1 VKKLEDYRSLFP
13 VTEKMIYLNHAA
25 TSPLS
30 TKVIE
35 AIEEHFH
42 QRSTTI
48 VENWDFV
55 LDKIEELRTLL
66 AKLVGTDHSRIAL
79 VHNTSHGLNIIA
91 SGLKWKEGDE
101 ILIPE
106 GEFPANVYP
115 FLNLR
120 RKGVKIKLV
129 PTPSG
134 GLEPETLLSAITL
147 KTKMLSVSFVEFL
160 SGYKT
165 DLKTIGKICHDNGI
179 IFVVDA
185 IQGLGAIPLDVI
197 DCGIDAL
204 ACGGHKWL
212 MFPQGVGF
220 LYITKELQDK
230 IQQSHLGWMSVED
243 PEDFLNYQ
251 QELSRDARRF
261 ELGCLNSAGIV
272 GAAESLIMLLEI
284 GQDIIYQHLIS
295 LTSRLIEGLE
305 EIGCN
310 IFTNKDLEKRSGIVT
325 FYPKDKSK
333 SESLFKFFEENKI
346 AVSLRK
352 GMIRISPH
360 FYNTLEEINSVLN
373 ICSTFQKNINPNTSF
388 IIFPRITLIL

>member
-13 VTEKMIYLNHAA
+13 ITKKMIYLNHAA

-30 TKVIE
+30 VRVIE
-35 AIEEHFH
+35 AIEEHLH

-48 VENWDFV
+48 VGNWDFV

-66 AKLVGTDHSRIAL
+66 AKLIGTDHSRIAL
-79 VHNTSHGLNIIA
+79 VYNTSHGLNIVA
-91 SGLKWKEGDE
+91 SGLEWKEGDE

-134 GLEPETLLSAITL
+134 GLEPETLLSAITPV
-147 KTKMLSVSFVEFL
+147 TKLLSVSFVEFL

-165 DLKTIGKICHDNGI
+165 NLKEIGKICYDHGI

-230 IQQSHLGWMSVED
+230 IQQSHLGWMSVEN
-243 PEDFLNYQ
+243 PEDFLNYNQ
-251 QELSRDARRF
+251 KLSPDARRF
-261 ELGCLNSAGIV
+261 ECGCLNSAGII
-272 GAAESLIMLLEI
+272 GATVSLVMLLEI

-295 LTSRLIEGLE
+295 LISRLIEGLGE
-305 EIGCN
+305 RGFR

-333 SESLFKFFEENKI
+333 SKRLFNFFEENSI
-346 AVSLRK
+346 GVSIREE
-352 GMIRISPH
+352 MIRISPH
-360 FYNTLEEINSVLN
+360 FYNTLEEMNFVLD
-373 ICSTFQKNINPNTSF
+373 ICSKFQRKH
-388 IIFPRITLIL
+388 

>member
-1 VKKLEDYRSLFP
+1 MKKLEDYRSLFP
-13 VTEKMIYLNHAA
+13 ITKKMIYLNHAA

-66 AKLVGTDHSRIAL
+66 AKLIRTDSSRIAL
-79 VHNTSHGLNIIA
+79 VHNTSHGLNIVA
-91 SGLKWKEGDE
+91 SGLEWKEGDE

-106 GEFPANVYP
+106 GEFPANVFP

-134 GLEPETLLSAITL
+134 GLEPETLLSAITPV
-147 KTKMLSVSFVEFL
+147 TKLLSVSFVEFL

-165 DLKTIGKICHDNGI
+165 DLKTIGKICQDHGI

-230 IQQSHLGWMSVED
+230 IQQSHLGWMSVEN
-243 PEDFLNYQ
+243 PEDFLNYNQ
-251 QELSRDARRF
+251 KLSPDARRF
-261 ELGCLNSAGIV
+261 ECGCLNSAGII
-272 GAAESLIMLLEI
+272 GATVSLAMLLEI

-295 LTSRLIEGLE
+295 LISRLIEGLE
-305 EIGCN
+305 ERGFR

-333 SESLFKFFEENKI
+333 SERLFNFFEENSI
-346 AVSLRK
+346 GVSIREE
-352 GMIRISPH
+352 MIRISPH
-360 FYNTLEEINSVLN
+360 FYNTLEEMNLVLD
-373 ICSTFQKNINPNTSF
+373 ICGKFQRKH
-388 IIFPRITLIL
+388 

>member
-1 VKKLEDYRSLFP
+1 MKKLENYRSLFP
-13 VTEKMIYLNHAA
+13 VTKKMIYLNHAA

-30 TKVIE
+30 LRVIE
-35 AIEEHFH
+35 VIEEHFH
-42 QRSTTI
+42 QRSITI

-66 AKLVGTDHSRIAL
+66 AKVVGTDHSRIAL
-79 VHNTSHGLNIIA
+79 VYNTSHGLNIVA
-91 SGLKWKEGDE
+91 SGLEWKEGDE

-106 GEFPANVYP
+106 GEFSANVYP

-134 GLEPETLLSAITL
+134 GLEPETLLSAITPV
-147 KTKMLSVSFVEFL
+147 TKLLSVSFVEFL

-165 DLKTIGKICHDNGI
+165 NLKAIGEICHDHGI

-212 MFPQGVGF
+212 MFPQGIGF

-230 IQQSHLGWMSVED
+230 IQQSHLGWMSVEN
-243 PEDFLNYQ
+243 PEDFL
-251 QELSRDARRF
+251 R
-261 ELGCLNSAGIV
+261 GC
-272 GAAESLIMLLEI
+272 
-284 GQDIIYQHLIS
+284 
-295 LTSRLIEGLE
+295 
-305 EIGCN
+305 
-310 IFTNKDLEKRSGIVT
+310 
-325 FYPKDKSK
+325 DK
-333 SESLFKFFEENKI
+333 
-346 AVSLRK
+346 
-352 GMIRISPH
+352 
-360 FYNTLEEINSVLN
+360 
-373 ICSTFQKNINPNTSF
+373 
-388 IIFPRITLIL
+388 ITLTLLIL

>member
-1 VKKLEDYRSLFP
+1 MKKLEDYRSLFP
-13 VTEKMIYLNHAA
+13 ITKKMIYLNHAA

-30 TKVIE
+30 TRVIE
-35 AIEEHFH
+35 AIEGHFH
-42 QRSTTI
+42 QRSTII

-66 AKLVGTDHSRIAL
+66 AKLIGTDHSRIAL
-79 VHNTSHGLNIIA
+79 VYNTSHGLNIVA
-91 SGLKWKEGDE
+91 SGLEWKEGDE

-134 GLEPETLLSAITL
+134 GLEPETLLSAITPV
-147 KTKMLSVSFVEFL
+147 TKLLSVSFVEFL

-165 DLKTIGKICHDNGI
+165 DLKTIGKICQDHGI
-179 IFVVDA
+179 IFIVDA

-230 IQQSHLGWMSVED
+230 IQQSHFGWMSVEN
-243 PEDFLNYQ
+243 PEDFLNYNQ
-251 QELSRDARRF
+251 KLSPDARRF
-261 ELGCLNSAGIV
+261 ECGCLNSAGII
-272 GAAESLIMLLEI
+272 GATVSLAMLLEI

-295 LTSRLIEGLE
+295 LISRLIEGLE
-305 EIGCN
+305 ERGFR

-333 SESLFKFFEENKI
+333 SKRLFNFFEENSI
-346 AVSLRK
+346 GVSIREE
-352 GMIRISPH
+352 MIRISPH
-360 FYNTLEEINSVLN
+360 FYNTLEEMNFVLDM
-373 ICSTFQKNINPNTSF
+373 CGKFQRKH
-388 IIFPRITLIL
+388 